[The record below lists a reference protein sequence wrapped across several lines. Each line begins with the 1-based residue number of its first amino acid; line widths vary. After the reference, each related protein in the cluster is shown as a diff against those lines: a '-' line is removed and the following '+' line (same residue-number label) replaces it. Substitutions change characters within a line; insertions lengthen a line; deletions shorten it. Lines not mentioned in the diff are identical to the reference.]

1 MVLDKEFCKQA
12 QVTVNSEE
20 VKITKPITSE
30 GDISSNLKIYIEDI
44 NTYGMPKYIR
54 SCRFSYAERYIFDN
68 KTEQWLEDG
77 IMETSE

>member
-1 MVLDKEFCKQA
+1 MVFDKEFCKQA

-30 GDISSNLKIYIEDI
+30 GDISSNLKIYIEDHD
-44 NTYGMPKYIR
+44 MPKYIR